1 MTEGL
6 CRARAERRGIVSVPA
21 SSEPDR
27 AKPDPDKQQCCYDPD
42 CPDVGHR
49 IGERKVR
56 QNRDR
61 RIRSQVLP
69 DRVVLHGTTAPNVT
83 LPHGASTASGG
94 SVPAAAA
101 ERAPALCPPMGNKP
115 GVSLRPL
122 PRPTQR
128 AACRHITF
136 READAENGRYDE
148 HHGVMRL
155 PFVRDLAP
163 DAIKCSGAQ

>member
-83 LPHGASTASGG
+83 LAGEFALGKERCG
-94 SVPAAAA
+94 S
-101 ERAPALCPPMGNKP
+101 EPPQP
-115 GVSLRPL
+115 GLGRECRNPTSRMRYEQSLYHEFVITCLVRYTNE
-122 PRPTQR
+122 TQ
-128 AACRHITF
+128 
-136 READAENGRYDE
+136 
-148 HHGVMRL
+148 
-155 PFVRDLAP
+155 
-163 DAIKCSGAQ
+163 AIKAGG